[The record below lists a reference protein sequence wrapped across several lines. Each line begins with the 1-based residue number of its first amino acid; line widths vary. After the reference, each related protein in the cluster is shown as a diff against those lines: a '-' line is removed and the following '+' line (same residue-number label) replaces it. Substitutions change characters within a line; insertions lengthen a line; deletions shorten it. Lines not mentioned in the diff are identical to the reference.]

1 MNLVNGKVVET
12 IPNGY
17 IKNDLAKS
25 IIETLAGDEL
35 DVKMVVDACG
45 KLVKSIKFETFS
57 EIASDLA
64 LPEYVV
70 EAYYQQLK
78 SMFSKKALKQRL
90 EKELGKGYDRAHC
103 LKLPNKDARVY
114 EQIKPLGV
122 LFHIAAGNVDGLP
135 AYSVIEGLLTGNVNI
150 LKLPTQA
157 DGGLTIQLL
166 LRLIEIEPMLKNY
179 IYVFD
184 YSSEEKQ
191 RIKELIELADAV
203 VVWGSD
209 SATASLRNIVPPN
222 VKLIEWGHK
231 ISFTYATIKGM
242 SKANMVK
249 LAQHICETDQLLCSS
264 CQGIYVDTDEMEEL
278 DRLAEK
284 FQKILNQVAKK
295 YPRTVDLGISSKLSL
310 QLLDEELDAI
320 DNRQRLLKNADSA
333 VIVYY
338 DSELTT
344 SYMYRTVW
352 MKRLPRRDFLHVI
365 RKHKNHLQTISLLCK
380 QKETEELRQLVLK
393 TGIVKV
399 VDALNM
405 SSSYCGE
412 PHDGEFS
419 LRRYTRIVNW
429 EENSK

>member
-1 MNLVNGKVVET
+1 MNLVKGIVVET
-12 IPNGY
+12 ISSDY
-17 IKNDLAKS
+17 IENDLAKS
-25 IIETLAGDEL
+25 IIETLAEDEL
-35 DVKMVVDACG
+35 DVKMVVAACG

-57 EIASDLA
+57 EIASNLA
-64 LPEYVV
+64 VPEYVV
-70 EAYYQQLK
+70 AAYYQQLK
-78 SMFSKKALKQRL
+78 SMFSAKALKKRL
-90 EKELGKGYDRAHC
+90 EKELGKGYDKAHC
-103 LKLPNKDARVY
+103 FKPINSDTRVY

-122 LFHIAAGNVDGLP
+122 LFHVAAGNVDGLP
-135 AYSVIEGLLTGNVNI
+135 AYSVIEGLLTGNINI
-150 LKLPTQA
+150 LKLPSNA

-166 LRLIEIEPMLKNY
+166 LRLVEIEPLLKNY

-184 YSSEEKQ
+184 YSSKEKQ
-191 RIKELIELADAV
+191 RMKELIELADAV

-209 SATASLRNIVPPN
+209 SATASLRKMVPPN

-231 ISFTYATIKGM
+231 VSFAYATIKGM
-242 SKANMVK
+242 SRANMIK

-264 CQGIYVDTDEMEEL
+264 CQGIYLDTDEMEEL
-278 DRLAEK
+278 ENLAVK

-295 YPRTVDLGISSKLSL
+295 YPRAVDLGISSKRSL
-310 QLLDEELDAI
+310 QLLNEELDAI
-320 DNRQRLLKNADSA
+320 DNGQRLLKDANSA
-333 VIVYY
+333 VIVYR

-352 MKRLPRRDFLHVI
+352 MKRLPRRDFLQVI

-399 VDALNM
+399 VDVLNM
-405 SSSYCGE
+405 SNSYCGE

-429 EENSK
+429 EENTN